1 MKAKKFF
8 KILLSTTLMCSMLV
22 PVFAFSASAEES
34 SENPLYKKS
43 ALFIGDSI
51 CNGVHDY
58 GSTYKETG
66 WAGRI
71 GDNNEMTYVNA
82 GQNGWYL
89 TKHPD
94 YPNRQIVLQMQANGN
109 PLYDYVIMHGGVNDA
124 QYSAPIG
131 TLTEGF
137 ATTKAE
143 ALAAYDQTTVAGAL
157 EYMFFHAKNTYKVAK
172 LGYIIN
178 YSLPNAS
185 KGGSPNYPK
194 SLEDMSEYVDMIK
207 AACEKWGIEYLD
219 LYNDTDF
226 CENVLKTHTLTH
238 LSDYLHPTTS
248 GYDLLAPKIE
258 AWMKTLGQEKPK
270 DTEPTKNTEPTPD
283 TTAAPETT
291 APAEESSGCSSTLA
305 IGGIFTAMTAT
316 IAGAALMFRRRK
328 ITEQ

>member
-1 MKAKKFF
+1 MKVKTFF

-22 PVFAFSASAEES
+22 PFFALSASAEES

-58 GSTYKETG
+58 DSTYNEYG

-89 TKHPD
+89 AKD
-94 YPNRQIVLQMQANGN
+94 AAYPNRQILLQMTSNGN

-124 QYSAPIG
+124 QASHPIG

-157 EYMFFHAKNTYKVAK
+157 EYMFFYAKSTYKLAK
-172 LGYIIN
+172 IGYIIN
-178 YSLPNAS
+178 YSMPNAS

-194 SLEDMSEYVDMIK
+194 SLEDMTEYVNIIK
-207 AACEKWGIEYLD
+207 AACEKWDIEYLD

-226 CENVLKTHTLTH
+226 CQNVLKTDTLTH
-238 LSDYLHPTTS
+238 LSDYLHPTSS

-258 AWMKTLGQEKPK
+258 AWMKTLGQEKPAETEPQ
-270 DTEPTKNTEPTPD
+270 DTEPAQ
-283 TTAAPETT
+283 TTTTAPETT
-291 APAEESSGCSSTLA
+291 TPVEEKGCSSTLTL
-305 IGGIFTAMTAT
+305 GGIFTAAIAT
-316 IAGAALMFRRRK
+316 LAGAALMFRRRK
-328 ITEQ
+328 ITER